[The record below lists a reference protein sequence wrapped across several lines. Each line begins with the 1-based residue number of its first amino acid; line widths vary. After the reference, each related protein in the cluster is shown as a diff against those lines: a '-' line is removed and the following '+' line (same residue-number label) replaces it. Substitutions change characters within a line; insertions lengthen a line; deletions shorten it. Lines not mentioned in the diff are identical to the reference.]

1 MVTIC
6 FSVTVPLSSN
16 SWLYEWA
23 VSEGSN
29 CVFDKPCPFGVF
41 GVNTSLQVTPV
52 HARRIIAIQFRLTV
66 AAARSTAFPLST
78 PISLWYFKHQISII
92 RIYICL
98 ESGTHKHNSFKNK
111 QRNNLTILSEFLYKN
126 IFFNTMSI
134 GPLRGSKLL

>member
-1 MVTIC
+1 MSGHSLKAT
-6 FSVTVPLSSN
+6 TAL
-16 SWLYEWA
+16 
-23 VSEGSN
+23 
-29 CVFDKPCPFGVF
+29 FDKPCPFGVF

-52 HARRIIAIQFRLTV
+52 HTQRIIAIQFRLTV

-78 PISLWYFKHQISII
+78 PFSLWYFKHQISIL

-111 QRNNLTILSEFLYKN
+111 QINNLTILSEFLYKN